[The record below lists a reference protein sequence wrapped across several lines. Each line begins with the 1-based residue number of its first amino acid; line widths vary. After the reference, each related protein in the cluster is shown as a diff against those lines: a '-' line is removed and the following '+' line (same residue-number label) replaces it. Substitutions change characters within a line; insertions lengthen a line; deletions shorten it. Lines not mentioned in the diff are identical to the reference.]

1 MTEPLTTIEAHLTEP
16 FTTTQQQRLTELNAD
31 PELLSME
38 FETKSSRDDYFR
50 QTEAG
55 LVRENKAKLAK
66 LLNEERKPLAVQ
78 IEERLK
84 DWLTKTE
91 GFTQVTTP
99 IIITASMLD
108 KMTITKDHKL
118 TNQVFWLDA
127 KRCLRPMLAP
137 NLYTVMRDLH
147 KITKEPVRIFEAGS
161 CFRKES
167 QGAQHMNEFTML
179 NLVDFAGVEEGTQM
193 ERLKMLATGAMNAV
207 GIKDYELQIEKS
219 EVYGETLDIVIGE
232 LEIAS
237 GAYGP
242 HFLDPKWGVF
252 EPWVGIGF
260 GIERIAMAMAGYKT
274 IKRVGKSI
282 AYLDGSPLNL

>member
-1 MTEPLTTIEAHLTEP
+1 MAEQ
-16 FTTTQQQRLTELNAD
+16 FTTTQQQRLTELNAE
-31 PELLSME
+31 PELITAA
-38 FETKSSRDDYFR
+38 FETKTERDDAFR
-50 QTEAG
+50 QAELR
-55 LVRENKAKLAK
+55 LVRNNRNKLNKLIQ
-66 LLNEERKPLAVQ
+66 EEHKPLSVR
-78 IEERLK
+78 IEESLK
-84 DWLTKTE
+84 KWLTE
-91 GFTQVTTP
+91 EQGFTQVTTP

-108 KMTITKDHKL
+108 KMTITKDHPL
-118 TNQVFWLDA
+118 INQVFWLDS

-179 NLVDFAGVEEGTQM
+179 NLVEFAGVEDGRQM
-193 ERLKMLATGAMNAV
+193 ERLKGLAEGAMKAL
-207 GIKDYELQIEKS
+207 GIESFALETEKS
-219 EVYGETLDIVIGE
+219 EVYGETMDIVMGD

-242 HFLDPKWGVF
+242 HFLDAKWGVF
-252 EPWVGIGF
+252 ETWVGIGF
-260 GIERIAMAMAGYKT
+260 GIERIAMSMGNYST

>member
-1 MTEPLTTIEAHLTEP
+1 MTET
-16 FTTTQQQRLTELNAD
+16 FTTTQQQRLTELNAE
-31 PELLSME
+31 PELIASE
-38 FETKSSRDDYFR
+38 FDDKTERDRAFR
-50 QTEAG
+50 EKEAG
-55 LVRENKAKLAK
+55 LVRSNREKLIK
-66 LLNEERKPLAVQ
+66 LLSEERRPLAIQ

-84 DWLTKTE
+84 DWLTKDA

-99 IIITASMLD
+99 VIITSSMLD
-108 KMTITKDHKL
+108 KMTITKDHPL
-118 TNQVFWLDA
+118 TGQVFWLDS

-137 NLYTVMRDLH
+137 NLYTVMRDLR
-147 KITKEPVRIFEAGS
+147 KITKEPVRIFEVGS

-179 NLVDFAGVEEGTQM
+179 NLVDFGGVEEGRQM
-193 ERLKMLATGAMNAV
+193 ERLKELAEGAMKAI
-207 GIKDYELQIEKS
+207 GLDAYTLEIETS
-219 EVYGETLDIVIGE
+219 EVYGETMDIVKGD

-242 HFLDPKWGVF
+242 HFLDSKWGVF

-260 GIERIAMAMAGYKT
+260 GIERIAMSMGNYRT

>member
-1 MTEPLTTIEAHLTEP
+1 MTEL
-16 FTTTQQQRLTELNAD
+16 FTTTQKQRLTELNAE
-31 PELLSME
+31 PELISSE
-38 FETKSSRDDYFR
+38 FADKGDRDMAFR
-50 QTEAG
+50 ESEAA
-55 LVRENKAKLAK
+55 LVRLNREKIVK
-66 LLNEERKPLAVQ
+66 LLAQDRKPLAIR
-78 IEERLK
+78 IEEQLK
-84 DWLTKTE
+84 DWLTKE
-91 GFTQVTTP
+91 AGFTQVTTP
-99 IIITASMLD
+99 VIITASMLD
-108 KMTITKDHKL
+108 KMTITKDHPL
-118 TNQVFWLDA
+118 TGQVFWLDS

-147 KITKEPVRIFEAGS
+147 KITKEPVRIFEVGS

-179 NLVDFAGVEEGTQM
+179 NLVDFGGVEEGRQM
-193 ERLKMLATGAMNAV
+193 ERLKELAEGAMKATGLE
-207 GIKDYELQIEKS
+207 DYRLEIETS
-219 EVYGETLDIVIGE
+219 EVYGETMDIVKGD

-242 HFLDPKWGVF
+242 HFLDSKWGVF

-260 GIERIAMAMAGYKT
+260 GIERIAMSMGNFRT

>member
-1 MTEPLTTIEAHLTEP
+1 MTET
-16 FTTTQQQRLTELNAD
+16 FTTTQQQRLTELNAE
-31 PELLSME
+31 PELIASE
-38 FETKSSRDDYFR
+38 FDDKTERDRAFR
-50 QTEAG
+50 EKEAG
-55 LVRENKAKLAK
+55 LVRSNREKLMK
-66 LLNEERKPLAVQ
+66 LLSEERRPLAIQ

-84 DWLTKTE
+84 DWLTKDA

-99 IIITASMLD
+99 VIITSSMLD
-108 KMTITKDHKL
+108 KMTITKDHPL
-118 TNQVFWLDA
+118 TGQVFWLDS

-137 NLYTVMRDLH
+137 NLYTVMRDLR
-147 KITKEPVRIFEAGS
+147 KITKEPVRIFEVGS

-179 NLVDFAGVEEGTQM
+179 NLVDFGGVEEGRQM
-193 ERLKMLATGAMNAV
+193 ERLKELAEGAMKAI
-207 GIKDYELQIEKS
+207 GLDAYTLEIETS
-219 EVYGETLDIVIGE
+219 EVYGETMDIVKGD

-242 HFLDPKWGVF
+242 HFLDSKWGVF

-260 GIERIAMAMAGYKT
+260 GIERIAMSMGNYRT

>member
-1 MTEPLTTIEAHLTEP
+1 MTEP
-16 FTTTQQQRLTELNAD
+16 FTTTQQQRLTELNAES
-31 PELLSME
+31 ELIAME
-38 FETKSSRDDYFR
+38 FSDKAKRDEVFR

-55 LVRENKAKLAK
+55 LVRLSREKMVK
-66 LLNEERKPLAVQ
+66 LLAEDRKPLAIQ

-84 DWLTKTE
+84 DWLTKE
-91 GFTQVTTP
+91 AGFTQVTTP

-108 KMTITKDHKL
+108 KMTITKEHPL
-118 TNQVFWLDA
+118 TSQVFWLDS

-147 KITKEPVRIFEAGS
+147 KITKEPVRIFEVGS

-179 NLVDFAGVEEGTQM
+179 NLVDFAGVEDGRQM
-193 ERLKMLATGAMNAV
+193 ERLKELAEGAMKAI
-207 GIKDYELQIEKS
+207 GMDDYKLEIEKS
-219 EVYGETLDIVIGE
+219 EVYGETMDIVRGDM
-232 LEIAS
+232 EIAS

-260 GIERIAMAMAGYKT
+260 GIERIAMSMGNYRT

>member
-1 MTEPLTTIEAHLTEP
+1 MTES

-31 PELLSME
+31 PELIARQFEDKAERDE
-38 FETKSSRDDYFR
+38 FFR
-50 QTEAG
+50 QTDAG
-55 LVRENKAKLAK
+55 LVRQNKEKLTR
-66 LLNEERKPLAVQ
+66 LLSEERKPLAIQ
-78 IEERLK
+78 IEDRLK
-84 DWLTKTE
+84 EWLTKQV

-99 IIITASMLD
+99 VIITASMLD
-108 KMTITKDHKL
+108 KMTITKDHAL
-118 TNQVFWLDA
+118 SNQVFWLDS

-137 NLYTVMRDLH
+137 NLYTVMRDLR
-147 KITKEPVRIFEAGS
+147 KATKEPVRIFEVGS

-179 NLVDFAGVEEGTQM
+179 NLVDFAGVEDGRQM
-193 ERLKMLATGAMNAV
+193 ERLKELAEGAMKAI
-207 GIKDYELQIEKS
+207 GLDDYELEIEKS
-219 EVYGETLDIVIGE
+219 EVYGETLDIVRGD

-260 GIERIAMAMAGYKT
+260 GIERIAMSMGNYRT

>member
-1 MTEPLTTIEAHLTEP
+1 MTEQ
-16 FTTTQQQRLTELNAD
+16 FTVTQQQRLTELNGSQ
-31 PELLSME
+31 ELIDME
-38 FETKSSRDDYFR
+38 FGDKAGRDEFYR
-50 QTEAG
+50 QTEG
-55 LVRENKAKLAK
+55 KLVKTNKEKLMK
-66 LLNEERKPLAVQ
+66 LLHEDRKPLAVQ
-78 IEERLK
+78 IEDRLK
-84 DWLTKTE
+84 EWLTKEE

-108 KMTITKDHKL
+108 KMTITKEHPL
-118 TNQVFWLDA
+118 TNQVFWLDS

-137 NLYTVMRDLH
+137 NLYVAMRDLY
-147 KITKEPVRIFEAGS
+147 KITKEPVRIFEVGS

-179 NLVDFAGVEEGTQM
+179 NLVEFAGTPEGSQM
-193 ERLKMLATGAMNAV
+193 ERLQELAKGAMKAV
-207 GIKDYELQIEKS
+207 GIADYELETEKS
-219 EVYGETLDIVIGE
+219 EVYGETMDIVRGDME
-232 LEIAS
+232 LAS

-252 EPWVGIGF
+252 ETWVGIGF
-260 GIERIAMAMAGYKT
+260 GIERVAMSMGNYRT

>member
-1 MTEPLTTIEAHLTEP
+1 MKEQ
-16 FTTTQQQRLTELNAD
+16 FTVTQQQRLTELNGSQ
-31 PELLSME
+31 ELIEMV
-38 FETKSSRDDYFR
+38 FEEKSTRDNFFR

-55 LVRENKAKLAK
+55 LVKLNKEKLMT
-66 LLNEERKPLAVQ
+66 LLHEEKRPLSGRV
-78 IEERLK
+78 EDRLK
-84 DWLTKTE
+84 EWLTKKE

-99 IIITASMLD
+99 IIITSAMLE
-108 KMTITKDHKL
+108 KMTISKDHPL
-118 TNQVFWLDA
+118 MNQVFWLDS

-137 NLYTVMRDLH
+137 NLYTVMRDLY
-147 KITKEPVRIFEAGS
+147 KITKEPVRIFEVGS

-179 NLVDFAGVEEGTQM
+179 NLVEFAGVEEGKQM
-193 ERLKMLATGAMNAV
+193 ERLEKLAKGAMNAL
-207 GIKDYELQIEKS
+207 GIDDFELETEKS
-219 EVYGETLDIVIGE
+219 EVYGETMDIVRGE
-232 LEIAS
+232 LELAS

-260 GIERIAMAMAGYKT
+260 GIERVAMSMGAYRT
-274 IKRVGKSI
+274 IKRLGKSI